1 MNNSSGKIGERYV
14 VQMLLEQ
21 GYMFIDA
28 NYHSRFG
35 EIDIIVADDKYIVFV
50 EVKTRKENSL
60 YAPVLAVTK
69 QKQNKLMKT
78 AMEKKETGLMRQIG
92 YLSFVVVL
100 LYGLTLFAVSCDN
113 DEDPPLPPAV
123 EKVVLAFGVD
133 QGEGQLSAKPEL
145 ENTAAEKIGELI
157 SPAEI
162 AKGTTVHFRAT
173 HSKSWT
179 IMYWKVNGVII
190 RSVEPEQTFVI
201 DEHKEVRVAFKPYKS
216 PEPEGL

>member
-1 MNNSSGKIGERYV
+1 
-14 VQMLLEQ
+14 
-21 GYMFIDA
+21 
-28 NYHSRFG
+28 
-35 EIDIIVADDKYIVFV
+35 
-50 EVKTRKENSL
+50 
-60 YAPVLAVTK
+60 
-69 QKQNKLMKT
+69 MKT
-78 AMEKKETGLMRQIG
+78 AMEKKEIGLMRQIG

-162 AKGTTVHFRAT
+162 AKGTTVHFR
-173 HSKSWT
+173 T

>member
-1 MNNSSGKIGERYV
+1 
-14 VQMLLEQ
+14 
-21 GYMFIDA
+21 
-28 NYHSRFG
+28 
-35 EIDIIVADDKYIVFV
+35 
-50 EVKTRKENSL
+50 
-60 YAPVLAVTK
+60 
-69 QKQNKLMKT
+69 MKT

-133 QGEGQLSAKPEL
+133 QGEGQLSAKPKL

-162 AKGTTVHFRAT
+162 AKHGQSCIGKSMASLFVLWSRSRLSSSMSIRRFGLLSSLTSHRNRRGCKTNCV
-173 HSKSWT
+173 SKA
-179 IMYWKVNGVII
+179 IKY
-190 RSVEPEQTFVI
+190 
-201 DEHKEVRVAFKPYKS
+201 
-216 PEPEGL
+216 